1 MSDNFVY
8 VEDIVAEK
16 FGQICPQFDV
26 CNGNPYVF
34 TLMRPQFCTTFI
46 YDEINGPVINDTT
59 FNQIC
64 EDLIRKAKIENVD
77 VLITPEYCIPLDL
90 IDKMISDPSK
100 SLIPEL
106 GKIWCL
112 CCQGT
117 KYEDFIQYLSKFEEL
132 GTKVISFS
140 FDNAI
145 KNKFVNALIYIF
157 LLTDGSLCV
166 LPQLK
171 TQIMGD
177 RDLLCEGIGMSI
189 GKVIY
194 KFGKNS
200 LNQLC
205 TIICADSLNFRYIS
219 LNNINEGNENV
230 ILLHPQLNDK
240 PRDNTF
246 CSLKYSLY
254 SNTECDN
261 MIYITVNW
269 ACGTKLIHKNN
280 IRIEKILENSWTCI
294 YLKDTNN
301 NWLEQQKSL
310 RKDNFSKGLG
320 FGYFN
325 RYKLKVWYC
334 IKNEITHSITIRK
347 PKRNGP
353 SVTQPHHDVLV
364 NKVYIRQG
372 NALIEEDKEITNND
386 NLKNLLNVSIED
398 QDYNYPLIAE
408 KEAKDKFFGICLG
421 DLEKGQLS
429 IGDSEIC
436 NIVSIN
442 IDGECEK
449 HRSELI
455 NNFNILV
462 DILKTDILPPYMKEL
477 VKSHRFSLCDDFYNL
492 VCKDSSI
499 KTKAVV
505 SYIPNESDA
514 RKISNYIKEEIERHE
529 ASNFR
534 NLISKLISQG
544 KENEISKYISEQRIC
559 VFTQKTGTARQ
570 IVSYPKYNYGI
581 TSSDRMEDDTLIS
594 R

>member
-1 MSDNFVY
+1 MSVNFVY
-8 VEDIVAEK
+8 VEDIVSEK

-26 CNGNPYVF
+26 CNCNPYIF
-34 TLMRPQFCTTFI
+34 TIMRPQFCTTFI
-46 YDEINGPVINDTT
+46 YDEINGPVIYDST
-59 FNQIC
+59 FNQLC
-64 EDLIRKAKIENVD
+64 EDLIRKAKTENVD
-77 VLITPEYCIPLDL
+77 VLITPEYCIPFDL
-90 IDKMISDPSK
+90 INKIISDPSK
-100 SLIPEL
+100 SLMPEL
-106 GKIWCL
+106 GKVWCL
-112 CCQGT
+112 CCQGA
-117 KYEDFIQYLSKFEEL
+117 KYDDFINYLSKFEEL
-132 GTKVISFS
+132 GAKVISLA
-140 FDNAI
+140 FDTTI
-145 KNKFVNALIYIF
+145 KNKFVNALLYVF

-177 RDLLCEGIGMSI
+177 RDLLCEGMGMSI

-205 TIICADSLNFRYIS
+205 TIICADSLNSRYVS
-219 LNNINEGNENV
+219 LNNINEGNENI
-230 ILLHPQLNDK
+230 ILLHPQLNEK

-246 CSLKYSLY
+246 CSLKYNLY
-254 SNTECDN
+254 SNVECDN

-280 IRIEKILENSWTCI
+280 IIKEKILENSWTCI
-294 YLKDTNN
+294 YVKDANN
-301 NWLEQQKSL
+301 NWLEQQKNL
-310 RKDNFSKGLG
+310 RKDNFTKGLG
-320 FGYFN
+320 FGYFD
-325 RYKLKVWYC
+325 RCKLKVWYC
-334 IKNEITHSITIRK
+334 IKNEIIHLITIRK

-353 SVTQPHHDVLV
+353 STTQPKHDVFV
-364 NKVYIRQG
+364 NKVYIRQS
-372 NALIEEDKEITNND
+372 NTLIEEEKVISSSD
-386 NLKNLLNVSIED
+386 NLKDLLNVSTED
-398 QDYNYPLIAE
+398 PDYNYPLIAE

-436 NIVSIN
+436 NIVSIH

-449 HRSELI
+449 HRFELI

-462 DILKTDILPPYMKEL
+462 DILKRDILPPYMKEL

-492 VCKDSSI
+492 VCKDSNI

-505 SYIPNESDA
+505 SYIPDESDA
-514 RKISNYIKEEIERHE
+514 RKISNYMKEEIDRLE

-534 NLISKLISQG
+534 NLISNLISQG
-544 KENEISKYISEQRIC
+544 KEKEISKYISGQLIC
-559 VFTQKTGTARQ
+559 VFTQKTGAAGQ

-581 TSSDRMEDDTLIS
+581 TSSDRMEDDTSIS